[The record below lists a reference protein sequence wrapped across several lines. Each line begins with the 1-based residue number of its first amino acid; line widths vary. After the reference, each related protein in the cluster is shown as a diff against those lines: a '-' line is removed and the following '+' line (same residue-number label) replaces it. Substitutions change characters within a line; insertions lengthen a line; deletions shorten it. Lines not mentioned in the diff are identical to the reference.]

1 MGQTEGK
8 TGPVNQWYQRVSR
21 ARPNLFRLLVV
32 VAAWVAYLFLFWL
45 LLDDIGQ
52 MVSAFILIPILATAL
67 IWGFVATTASSFVAI
82 ALNAYLLFRP
92 ERLAEVR
99 FEPDSPMA
107 IFSVT
112 ALISGLVIGHLY
124 EVKDNLELKN
134 QELAEANRRLR
145 FHSTHDPLTGLYNR
159 PALQDFLRDV
169 ATQERLLAFFLID
182 LDDFKHINDGFGQ
195 AVGDEIL
202 KQVASRLQSFAG
214 KRDIC
219 GRITGDEF
227 VLICEVARH
236 GQAGAYAMR
245 ILDRLKDPFVYLE
258 QTFFVRASI
267 GISFYPRDGDK
278 LDDLLRAADTAI
290 YRVKRRGKGSYESY
304 SKSSFD
310 NLSERFELEYKLRD
324 ALECNELE
332 VYYQPQV
339 NVSTGQLVSLEALL
353 RWHHPDMGLVSPARF
368 IDIAEHT
375 GLIIPIGAWVLETA
389 CRQQMVWQEAGY
401 APERVA
407 VNVSTVQFS
416 HPDFFDT
423 VTLALHK
430 SGLPAQSLEL
440 EITEGALMKNMT
452 SAVATLQKLR
462 DLGVQLAIDDFGVGY
477 SSLGYLQ
484 KLPVHTLKIDKSFMP
499 SLDDMSEL
507 RKGTMMI
514 GAIIGLAHGLGKTVI
529 AEGVDN
535 ELHLEYLRQLGC
547 ELAQGY
553 YFGEPLPVQET
564 RAALMLNAQ
573 LKPVVPFAQV
583 IRDTKVATN

>member
-1 MGQTEGK
+1 MR
-8 TGPVNQWYQRVSR
+8 TGAPPIKPLQ
-21 ARPNLFRLLVV
+21 LLVV
-32 VAAWVAYLFLFWL
+32 TAAWLSYGLLFAPLFEA
-45 LLDDIGQ
+45 IGQ
-52 MVSAFILIPILATAL
+52 QVSVLIFLPILATAL
-67 IWGFVATTASSFVAI
+67 MWGLWATSMTSVLAVG
-82 ALNAYLLFRP
+82 LNAYLLMRP
-92 ERLAEVR
+92 ERLSDVSLSIE
-99 FEPDSPMA
+99 SPIIIYSM
-107 IFSVT
+107 T
-112 ALISGLVIGHLY
+112 ALISGLVMGHLY
-124 EVKDNLELKN
+124 DVKASLELKN
-134 QELAEANRRLR
+134 RQLADANRRLQ

-159 PALQDFLRDV
+159 SALQQVLRNQ
-169 ATQERLLAFFLID
+169 ATTERLLAFFLID
-182 LDDFKHINDGFGQ
+182 LDDFKQINDGFGQ

-202 KQVASRLQSFAG
+202 KQVASRLQGFAG
-214 KRDIC
+214 KADVC

-227 VLICEVARH
+227 VLICEVARY

-267 GISFYPRDGDK
+267 GISLFPRDGDTF
-278 LDDLLRAADTAI
+278 DDLLRAADSAI

-304 SKSSFD
+304 SKSSF
-310 NLSERFELEYKLRD
+310 NLNERFELEYKLRD

-332 VYYQPQV
+332 LYYQPQV
-339 NVSTGQLVSLEALL
+339 EVTTGRLVSLEALL
-353 RWHHPDMGLVSPARF
+353 RWHHPDMGLIAPAKF

-375 GLIIPIGAWVLETA
+375 GLIIPIGAWVLETV
-389 CRQQMVWQEAGY
+389 CRQQMIWQEAGY
-401 APERVA
+401 APARVA

-416 HPDFFDT
+416 HPDFWHL
-423 VTLALHK
+423 VMQALHK
-430 SGLPAQSLEL
+430 TGLKAQALEL

-452 SAVATLQKLR
+452 GAVQTLHKLK

-477 SSLGYLQ
+477 SSLSYLQ

-499 SLDDMSEL
+499 PVNDMKEL

-547 ELAQGY
+547 ELAQGF

-564 RAALMLNAQ
+564 KAVLMLNAQ
-573 LKPVVPFAQV
+573 LNAEVPFAQL
-583 IRDTKVATN
+583 IRKVRAVAD